1 MLLKKMR
8 KNAKY
13 EKMKRR
19 TNSLVSSIS
28 AVALVFT
35 LGFFIP
41 ACGEKSIA
49 EKDVESTPAQQ
60 KSTETEFETIIVG
73 KWQMTAFNIIDPN
86 AGSMALDYAREVSST
101 VKYTFRANG
110 EYELTSKT
118 VETPKTG
125 TWKKGPQKNQVI
137 IQMGNEPKM
146 LLTLEKQEENHLWCR
161 TQTPRRG
168 DVTFQLLRIEE

>member
-1 MLLKKMR
+1 
-8 KNAKY
+8 
-13 EKMKRR
+13 MKRKANAFIG
-19 TNSLVSSIS
+19 TFS
-28 AVALVFT
+28 AVALIVAVV
-35 LGFFIP
+35 LIG

-49 EKDVESTPAQQ
+49 EKEVSNPSAELSNEADFQN
-60 KSTETEFETIIVG
+60 IIVG

-101 VKYTFRANG
+101 VKYTFKANG

-161 TQTPRRG
+161 TQTPRMG